1 MGVVCNE
8 ERKEDKRKKIITSRE
23 IDITSN
29 DNKETDDS
37 IQNLKNDI
45 KNGEEEEK
53 NIISKINDK
62 FNIINRISSNDN
74 FIYKKI
80 TFIFQE
86 ENEPSLTININKN
99 TYMNTI
105 YQKIK
110 LKKDNLP
117 RQKDL
122 TFFYKAINISPLFTC
137 NLQISK
143 FNTIKHYV
151 IGINLFIAKR
161 FKPLFDPNSKQFLI
175 FRVLLKILE
184 NNAILE
190 LNKVVPSLRFVYS
203 FPNFPA
209 QNSSCSVS

>member
-8 ERKEDKRKKIITSRE
+8 ERKEDKRKKIIKSRE

-62 FNIINRISSNDN
+62 FNIINKISSNDN

-143 FNTIKHYV
+143 FN
-151 IGINLFIAKR
+151 INL
-161 FKPLFDPNSKQFLI
+161 
-175 FRVLLKILE
+175 
-184 NNAILE
+184 NNPITIIYNNVKMPEAW
-190 LNKVVPSLRFVYS
+190 K
-203 FPNFPA
+203 
-209 QNSSCSVS
+209 

>member
-8 ERKEDKRKKIITSRE
+8 ERKEHKRKKIIKSRE

-122 TFFYKAINISPLFTC
+122 TLFYKAINISPLFTC

-143 FNTIKHYV
+143 FN
-151 IGINLFIAKR
+151 INL
-161 FKPLFDPNSKQFLI
+161 
-175 FRVLLKILE
+175 
-184 NNAILE
+184 NNPITIIYNNVKMPEAW
-190 LNKVVPSLRFVYS
+190 N
-203 FPNFPA
+203 
-209 QNSSCSVS
+209 